1 MMKMT
6 SQAPK
11 APKTPAWISGLI
23 VGMAL
28 GCSGKKD
35 APVDTADTSPT
46 VDTGEPDTGE
56 PDTGE
61 STNPIDDDFTVE
73 LTLYGGCSDIFMYAK
88 NSDDSLGLFIS
99 ASALVETTFS
109 ADAGTHVFNLDVAT
123 AENNL
128 SIVVQSG
135 QNITREACNDAL
147 EEDMQPVVH
156 FEGKA
161 TSGNAQFS
169 ITPAGEA
176 TDWGE
181 MPANATLILE
191 DVVFP
196 DASGDD
202 QKSLK
207 INNWGFD
214 AAVGWLPG

>member
-28 GCSGKKD
+28 GCSGKTD

-46 VDTGEPDTGE
+46 VDTGET
-56 PDTGE
+56 
-61 STNPIDDDFTVE
+61 TNPIDDDFAVE
-73 LTLYGGCSDIFMYAK
+73 LTLYGGCADIFMYAK

-99 ASALVETTFS
+99 ASALVETTFA
-109 ADAGTHVFNLDVAT
+109 ADAGTQVFNLDVAT
-123 AENNL
+123 AESNL

-135 QNITREACNDAL
+135 QNITQEACNDAL

-156 FEGKA
+156 LERKA

-169 ITPAGEA
+169 ITSAGEA

-196 DASGDD
+196 DATGDD
-202 QKSLK
+202 PNSLK